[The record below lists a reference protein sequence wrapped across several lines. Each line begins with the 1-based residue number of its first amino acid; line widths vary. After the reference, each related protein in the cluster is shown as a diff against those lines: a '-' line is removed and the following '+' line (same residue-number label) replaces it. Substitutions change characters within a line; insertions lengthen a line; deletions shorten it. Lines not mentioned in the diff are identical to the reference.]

1 MKKTNPGAAL
11 AAALLLALV
20 AVSCDRDRS
29 NPLDPQ
35 SDFVQNRPETPAQLA
50 AQPGVGVIRLGWQ
63 GGSDRDLAGYALF
76 RSDRSNGTYAFVTG
90 DGDSTAGIT
99 TGKTTFADSIR
110 GENRTFFYR
119 VAAID
124 TAGLQSELTT
134 FVGATALEDN
144 VSPEP
149 PQSLSAVPDEDVLGR
164 VVLRWSAPQTDSDGR
179 ELSGLSGFVVLR
191 AEAGTGGAVPVDTLL
206 AAIREFEDTGLRT
219 LTTYSYSMVAFDEAG
234 NTSRP
239 AAAVQVTTPGLPTPE
254 GVGAADEIGRVVVTW
269 GAVDDENL
277 VGYDVFRSTQSDDGF
292 VRLEGAEGG
301 SFTTGRTSYIDSN
314 LTGGALFFYRIRAV
328 GRDGAASELSSIVSA
343 EAQSDEVPPGAP
355 GNLSAVPD
363 LSDFG
368 HISVSW
374 NVPQRD
380 VDGGELTGLAG
391 YHVFRSEETTDSF
404 VRVATVNG
412 PPFEDTGLEESNTY
426 FYTVV
431 AFDTEGNESGRAT
444 AVRVR
449 TQGEDRVGPGAPQNV
464 SAVADESATDRIVV
478 RWGPPTVDSDGD
490 ELTGLAGF
498 VVFRS
503 EGGPGSF
510 VPADTVAAGVR
521 QWEDTGLKSLTL
533 YAYTVV
539 AFDEAGNE
547 SRSATSSQTQTGG
560 IRAPQGLVAQDGIG
574 RIEISWQP
582 VDDSDL
588 AGYSVYRSARSNE
601 EYVRLEGAE
610 GTDFTTGRSSY
621 IDSNIASGSLF
632 FYKVQAVATNGLL
645 SERSA
650 FVGGTSLADES
661 APGAPRNVS
670 AVADEND
677 AGQITVGW
685 SAPAVD
691 ADGGDLTGLDGF
703 VLLRAEDADG
713 SLLPVDTLAAEVRT
727 YVDTGLR
734 ALTTY
739 RYAMVAF
746 DGAGNQSSQAL
757 SSSTRTAGI
766 PTPSGLRA
774 TDGLGRITLAW
785 QSVDSDDL
793 LGYEVHRAATS
804 DGTYEILAGAESS
817 SFTTGRTTY
826 VDSNLTGGT
835 LLFYRVRAVGTSGM
849 TSELSTFVSGQ
860 AATGISTPTALSA
873 TDGLGR
879 IALQWQ
885 AVDDDDL
892 LGYDV
897 YRSPRSDGPYEVLAG
912 GEGSSFTTGRTTYVD
927 SNLAGGTL
935 LFYKV
940 RAIGANG
947 TTSELSTFVSAQAA
961 ADESAPGTPLN
972 VSVIPS
978 DTDPTQISVRWTAP
992 VTDADGGT
1000 RTGLSGF
1007 RLLRAEGS
1015 ESLVPVATL
1024 EADVRQYDDSD
1035 LKSLTAYRYALIAF
1049 DADGNESAQSSPGQA
1064 TTIGMEIP
1072 SGVRASDGLGR
1083 ITLEWQAVDSD
1094 DLLGYEVHR
1103 STSSDGAY
1111 EVLSGSEGS
1120 SFTTGRTTYVD
1131 SNLAGGTL
1139 LFYKVRAVGA
1149 NGITSEL
1156 SSFVSGEAAADEA
1169 APGAPQNVSVVPSDT
1184 DPTRITVR
1192 WTAPV
1197 TDSDGGMRTGLAG
1210 FRLLR
1215 AEGSG
1220 SLVPV
1225 ATLEADVR
1233 QYDDSDLKSL
1243 TAYRYALIAFDADG
1257 NESAQ
1262 SSPGQATTIGMEIP
1276 SGVRASDG
1284 LGRITL
1290 EWQAVDSDDLLG
1302 YEVHR
1307 STSSDGAYEVLSG
1320 SEGSSFTTGRTTY
1333 VDSNLAGGTLLFYKV
1348 RAVGANGITS
1358 ELSSFVSGE
1367 AAADEAAPGAPQNVS
1382 VIPSDTDPTQI
1393 SVRWTAPVTDA
1404 DGGTRTGLS
1413 GFRLL
1418 RAEGSESLV
1427 PVATLEADVRQYDD
1441 SDLKS
1446 LTAYRYALI
1455 AFDADGNES
1464 AQSSTGQATTIGVE
1478 VPSAV
1483 RATDGIGRIEIS
1495 WNAVD
1500 DTELIGYNV
1509 YRSTRPDLDFVQL
1522 SGDGDDAFTTG
1533 RTSFID
1539 STVTS
1544 GDLFYYE
1551 ITAVT
1556 ASLQSERSAFVSGS
1570 AEADEIAPATPSDL
1584 VVIADDA
1591 EAMVT
1596 LSWSGSRAD
1605 QDGGDLTGLASYVVF
1620 RSKDSASA
1628 LAALDTIDAS
1638 STSYADT
1645 ALQAATTYYYA
1656 VSAID
1661 GSGNVSPRSSTSSVT
1676 TQGIGAPS
1684 NVAAAGDVTSITLS
1698 WTASDEEDLQGYNVY
1713 RSSRSDEGYSRLEG
1727 TEGAPFTTGQTSYID
1742 SNLTGGQILFYR
1754 VSVVTDTG
1762 ESEQSAFD
1770 GATVQTDTRAPAAPT
1785 FLDGDPVSDD
1795 PERLS
1800 LTWRAPG
1807 SDSDGST
1814 LTGVSLYRIYRATTS
1829 DGDYEQ
1835 IATSTTLSYD
1845 DSGLDQRTTYFYQVE
1860 ALDDDGN
1867 ISPRSSTAAVTT
1879 SGVDLPTNINL
1890 TASTPSDATEP
1901 PVVTISWTKSAGA
1914 IVRYEVER
1922 TTVANST
1929 TDSDF
1934 TAIVPNNINTTRDD
1948 DGVSRDTTYYYR
1960 VRAVD
1965 GDARE
1970 SDWTDLRSVKVKN

>member
-1024 EADVRQYDDSD
+1024 EAAVRQFDDAD
-1035 LKSLTAYRYALIAF
+1035 LRSLT
-1049 DADGNESAQSSPGQA
+1049 
-1064 TTIGMEIP
+1064 T
-1072 SGVRASDGLGR
+1072 
-1083 ITLEWQAVDSD
+1083 
-1094 DLLGYEVHR
+1094 
-1103 STSSDGAY
+1103 
-1111 EVLSGSEGS
+1111 
-1120 SFTTGRTTYVD
+1120 
-1131 SNLAGGTL
+1131 
-1139 LFYKVRAVGA
+1139 
-1149 NGITSEL
+1149 
-1156 SSFVSGEAAADEA
+1156 
-1169 APGAPQNVSVVPSDT
+1169 
-1184 DPTRITVR
+1184 
-1192 WTAPV
+1192 
-1197 TDSDGGMRTGLAG
+1197 
-1210 FRLLR
+1210 
-1215 AEGSG
+1215 
-1220 SLVPV
+1220 
-1225 ATLEADVR
+1225 
-1233 QYDDSDLKSL
+1233 
-1243 TAYRYALIAFDADG
+1243 
-1257 NESAQ
+1257 
-1262 SSPGQATTIGMEIP
+1262 
-1276 SGVRASDG
+1276 
-1284 LGRITL
+1284 
-1290 EWQAVDSDDLLG
+1290 
-1302 YEVHR
+1302 
-1307 STSSDGAYEVLSG
+1307 
-1320 SEGSSFTTGRTTY
+1320 
-1333 VDSNLAGGTLLFYKV
+1333 
-1348 RAVGANGITS
+1348 
-1358 ELSSFVSGE
+1358 
-1367 AAADEAAPGAPQNVS
+1367 
-1382 VIPSDTDPTQI
+1382 
-1393 SVRWTAPVTDA
+1393 
-1404 DGGTRTGLS
+1404 
-1413 GFRLL
+1413 
-1418 RAEGSESLV
+1418 
-1427 PVATLEADVRQYDD
+1427 
-1441 SDLKS
+1441 
-1446 LTAYRYALI
+1446 YRYALI

-1754 VSVVTDTG
+1754 VSVVTDTE